1 MSLRVV
7 SALLATAAGHAADDS
22 CVGHCGSWAQDC
34 WCNDGCEAHHD
45 CCHDYEAVCG
55 GSSSAAD
62 LIKLDDSTARCLDG
76 SAGAYYWREGK
87 DPSLVLVFMEGGGWC
102 YDPAN
107 YPTQEGTI
115 SDCRSRSQ
123 TSLGSSRS
131 WASKR
136 SFDEGMLAS
145 DVSTNPVFHNYS
157 LLYMPYCD
165 GTSFAGNV
173 SGTVS
178 GLFFRGLQIL
188 EATFVHAMQHTSFA
202 RASRVVLSGGSAGGT
217 AVLWHA
223 DRIARLLTTT
233 RQLGDVERG
242 KRGRG
247 GSSVEVLALPDAG
260 FFLDLPTWQGVDV
273 WPAQMRS
280 MASVSNSYSS
290 LHAGCLAK
298 YAAEPERCL
307 FPQYYAELIETRT
320 MLVQSLYDSSELW
333 YTLMLDCCAGSCSGY
348 PTCKTGGTE
357 RSQMF
362 ALRQQHIDAW
372 RPLVNRSG
380 KPSEWEKSSVRA
392 SLHVGNQ
399 TVDRMQQHRASDCV

>member
-145 DVSTNPVFHNYS
+145 DVSTNPVFHN
-157 LLYMPYCD
+157 
-165 GTSFAGNV
+165 
-173 SGTVS
+173 
-178 GLFFRGLQIL
+178 
-188 EATFVHAMQHTSFA
+188 
-202 RASRVVLSGGSAGGT
+202 
-217 AVLWHA
+217 
-223 DRIARLLTTT
+223 
-233 RQLGDVERG
+233 
-242 KRGRG
+242 
-247 GSSVEVLALPDAG
+247 
-260 FFLDLPTWQGVDV
+260 
-273 WPAQMRS
+273 
-280 MASVSNSYSS
+280 
-290 LHAGCLAK
+290 
-298 YAAEPERCL
+298 
-307 FPQYYAELIETRT
+307 
-320 MLVQSLYDSSELW
+320 
-333 YTLMLDCCAGSCSGY
+333 
-348 PTCKTGGTE
+348 
-357 RSQMF
+357 
-362 ALRQQHIDAW
+362 
-372 RPLVNRSG
+372 
-380 KPSEWEKSSVRA
+380 
-392 SLHVGNQ
+392 
-399 TVDRMQQHRASDCV
+399 